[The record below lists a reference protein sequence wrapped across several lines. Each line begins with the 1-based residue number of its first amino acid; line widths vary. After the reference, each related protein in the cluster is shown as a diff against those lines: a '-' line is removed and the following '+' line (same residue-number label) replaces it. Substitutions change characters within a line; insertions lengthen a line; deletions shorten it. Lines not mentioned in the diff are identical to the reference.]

1 MNMHGLE
8 LGLLILESVLL
19 MATMFL
25 LVMSIREGRGRDS
38 LIRQVESATKILT
51 RHEYFFTVA
60 DSMLDAKNEIVAY
73 ITGRRPTG
81 DDTRRLREITA
92 IVERL
97 SASGVRV
104 KYNLPKFQDRLYTG
118 WLYTQAGAE
127 VRFGSCP
134 LLHDFR
140 YTVVDHGL
148 AIIGV
153 PETVGEKQATKK
165 GYRIPSEGLAG
176 VLSRHFYECWE
187 GSLTYEEYLRQ
198 TIKQTG
204 AHPGMLSKELG
215 IDEEEIE
222 RVAGSDA
229 QGGS

>member
-1 MNMHGLE
+1 M
-8 LGLLILESVLL
+8 
-19 MATMFL
+19 
-25 LVMSIREGRGRDS
+25 MSLKEGRARDS

-81 DDTRRLREITA
+81 DDTRRLREITS
-92 IVERL
+92 IIERL
-97 SASGVRV
+97 SKSGVSV
-104 KYNLPKFQDRLYTG
+104 KYTLPKFQDRLYTG

-140 YTVVDHGL
+140 YTVVDRRL

-153 PETVGEKQATKK
+153 PETVGEKEATKK
-165 GYRIPSEGLAG
+165 GYSIPSEGLSG
-176 VLSRHFYECWE
+176 VLNRHFHECWD

-198 TIKQTG
+198 TIRQTG
-204 AHPGMLSKELG
+204 AHPEVLSKELG
-215 IDEEEIE
+215 IDEDEIE
-222 RVAGSDA
+222 RVASGDS
-229 QGGS
+229 

>member
-1 MNMHGLE
+1 MHGLE
-8 LGLLILESVLL
+8 FGLLVLESILLLATVFLL
-19 MATMFL
+19 M
-25 LVMSIREGRGRDS
+25 MSIKEGRARDS

-60 DSMLDAKNEIVAY
+60 DSMLDAKTEIVAY
-73 ITGRRPTG
+73 ITGRHPTG

-97 SASGVRV
+97 TKSGVHVR
-104 KYNLPKFQDRLYTG
+104 YSLPKFQDRLYTG
-118 WLYTQAGAE
+118 WLYSQAGAE

-140 YTVVDHGL
+140 YTVVDKKL

-153 PETVGEKQATKK
+153 PETVGEKEATKK

-176 VLSRHFYECWE
+176 VLSRHFYECWDD
-187 GSLTYEEYLRQ
+187 SMTYEEYLRQ
-198 TIKQTG
+198 TINLTG
-204 AHPGMLSKELG
+204 AHTEVLSKELG
-215 IDEEEIE
+215 IDVEEIE
-222 RVAGSDA
+222 RVIHSDA

>member
-1 MNMHGLE
+1 MSLE

-19 MATMFL
+19 AATVTL
-25 LVMSIREGRGRDS
+25 LVISLREGRGRDA
-38 LIRQVESATKILT
+38 LLREVGRATKILT

-60 DSMLDAKNEIVAY
+60 DSMLDAKGEIVAY

-81 DDTRRLREITA
+81 EDTRRLREITA
-92 IVERL
+92 IIERL
-97 SASGVRV
+97 AAAGVRV
-104 KYNLPKFQDRLYTG
+104 KYNLPKFQDRLYAG
-118 WLYTQAGAE
+118 WLYTKAGAE

-140 YTVVDHGL
+140 YTVVDKRL

-153 PETVGEKQATKK
+153 PETVGEKEATKK

-176 VLSRHFYECWE
+176 VLNRHFYECWE
-187 GSLTYEEYLRQ
+187 GSMSYDEYLRQ
-198 TIKQTG
+198 TLSQTG
-204 AHPGMLSKELG
+204 AEPGMLAKELG
-215 IDEEEIE
+215 IEKEEIE
-222 RVAGSDA
+222 RVTRDDS

>member
-1 MNMHGLE
+1 MHSLE
-8 LGLLILESVLL
+8 FGLLLLESVLL
-19 MATMFL
+19 LATIFL
-25 LVMSIREGRGRDS
+25 LVMSIREGRSRDA
-38 LIRQVESATKILT
+38 LIRQVESATRILT

-60 DSMLDAKNEIVAY
+60 DSMLDAKAEITAY

-92 IVERL
+92 IIERL
-97 SASGVRV
+97 AKSGVRV
-104 KYNLPKFQDRLYTG
+104 RYTLPKFQDRLYTG
-118 WLYTQAGAE
+118 WLYTKAGAE

-140 YTVVDHGL
+140 YTVVDKKL

-153 PETVGEKQATKK
+153 PETVGEKEATKK

-176 VLSRHFYECWE
+176 VLNRHFYECWE
-187 GSLTYEEYLRQ
+187 GSMSYDEYLRQ

-204 AHPGMLSKELG
+204 AHPDILSKELG
-215 IDEEEIE
+215 IDEEEID
-222 RVAGSDA
+222 RVASSDE
-229 QGGS
+229 

>member
-1 MNMHGLE
+1 MHGLE

-19 MATMFL
+19 LATMFL
-25 LVMSIREGRGRDS
+25 LVMSIREGRSRDS

-60 DSMLDAKNEIVAY
+60 DSMLDAKGEIVAY

-97 SASGVRV
+97 SASGVKV

-118 WLYTQAGAE
+118 WLYSVAGAE

-140 YTVVDHGL
+140 YTVVDKRL

-153 PETVGEKQATKK
+153 PETVGEREATKK

-176 VLSRHFYECWE
+176 VLARHFYECWE
-187 GSLTYEEYLRQ
+187 GSMTYEEYLLQ
-198 TIKQTG
+198 TLKQTG
-204 AHPGMLSKELG
+204 AHADVLSKELG
-215 IDEEEIE
+215 IDKEEIE

-229 QGGS
+229 HGGG